1 MRALRRALQALA
13 AGIALTVPLLSACAS
28 LPAGL
33 RLDDIVSVPLTPTG
47 PRSTLA
53 MQGGPALTAAHGEE
67 PLRVRREE
75 VLRRELGVDHAPDG
89 SWNGCFVRG
98 WGEGC

>member
-1 MRALRRALQALA
+1 LQALA

-28 LPAGL
+28 LPTGL
-33 RLDDIVSVPLTPTG
+33 RLDDIVSV
-47 PRSTLA
+47 
-53 MQGGPALTAAHGEE
+53 EE
-67 PLRVRREE
+67 PPHAGREE
-75 VLRRELGVDHAPDG
+75 LLRRELGVDHAPDG